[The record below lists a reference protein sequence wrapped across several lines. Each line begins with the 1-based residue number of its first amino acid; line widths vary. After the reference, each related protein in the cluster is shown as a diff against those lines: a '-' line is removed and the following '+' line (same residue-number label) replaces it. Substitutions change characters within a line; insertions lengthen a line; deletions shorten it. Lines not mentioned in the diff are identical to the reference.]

1 MCVSETGIRPELEI
15 CIVIDSFMIAQGDC
29 STVSAATESIGWGK
43 QRFDTS
49 ANEVASQETES
60 DP

>member
-1 MCVSETGIRPELEI
+1 MSETGIKPELVMD
-15 CIVIDSFMIAQGDC
+15 IVIDSFMIAQGDC
-29 STVSAATESIGWGK
+29 STDSAATVSIDGEK

-49 ANEVASQETES
+49 ANEVARLETDS